1 MYQGSKGRA
10 EGMNAAASGGMQHSP
25 F

>member
-10 EGMNAAASGGMQHSP
+10 EGMNAAASGGIQHSP